1 MSTASEMLGA
11 PPIDALVAEVIATLA
26 IAANAY
32 LEPKEGQPDVDS
44 ATLACDVAGAAF
56 EKIAPRLKAEERAAL
71 GSLLTN
77 IRMTIVKKRG

>member
-1 MSTASEMLGA
+1 MSTASESLAA
-11 PPIDALVAEVIATLA
+11 PPIDGLVAEMIATLA

-32 LEPKEGQPDVDS
+32 LEPKDGQPDLE
-44 ATLACDVAGAAF
+44 AAMLACDLAGTAY
-56 EKIAPRLKAEERAAL
+56 ERIAPRLKPEERTAL